1 MIQDRSSARITVIE
15 KAGPAVDLRTGFFAP
30 AGIQTE
36 SVFNSEN
43 VDNNYEETGKKIYCQ
58 ITINKEKRK
67 SLEPFILAIFPGRS
81 DWT

>member
-15 KAGPAVDLRTGFFAP
+15 KAGPAVDLRTDFFAP

-43 VDNNYEETGKKIYCQ
+43 VDNNYEETGKKILLPNYHQ
-58 ITINKEKRK
+58 QRK
-67 SLEPFILAIFPGRS
+67 KKIARTVYSSDFPWS
-81 DWT
+81 E